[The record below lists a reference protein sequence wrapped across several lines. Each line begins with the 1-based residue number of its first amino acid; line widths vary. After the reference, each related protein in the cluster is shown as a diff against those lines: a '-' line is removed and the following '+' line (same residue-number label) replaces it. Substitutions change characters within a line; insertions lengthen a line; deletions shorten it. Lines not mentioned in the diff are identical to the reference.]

1 MRIGINATS
10 LTERP
15 SGAGQRFIGIYGA
28 LFQSQPQNSYLI
40 YEPRDCRVASWFVN
54 QPNVIGVVTPLRGN
68 DRWQRLL
75 RGATYWNRRLR
86 GDRLD
91 LFETLHLPAVR
102 APDCPTILTVHDIR
116 AGGAGEPLVARTLY
130 HSLLRRSLRRV
141 NAVVTVSD
149 AMRAELAAVDP
160 HVSITTI
167 YNGVNRVPFEAA
179 ARKGAAIAQSL
190 GLPNNFLLAVGHFE
204 PRKNYRALV
213 AAMTHLRTT
222 GPDLH
227 LQIVGRDGGT
237 LEETRAQVEALGL
250 GDRVT
255 LRTEVDDAALH
266 RLYRSARA
274 LVFPSLY
281 EGFGIPLLEAMAAG
295 LPMAVSDLAVFR
307 ELTEDQAAYFPPHDP
322 AAIARVIGDLLGSPE
337 RQQAMIAYGFGR
349 AGDFSFDGLARQ
361 LDALHQQVR
370 LAKPLGETDP
380 RGQAGDRS

>member
-1 MRIGINATS
+1 MTCRIGINATP
-10 LTERP
+10 LNHRA
-15 SGAGQRFIGIYGA
+15 SGARQRFEGLYGA
-28 LFQSQPQNSYLI
+28 LFRLRPDQEFLI
-40 YEPRDCRVASWFVN
+40 YEPSDCRISDWFADF
-54 QPNVIGVVTPLRGN
+54 PNVRGIRTPLPSGSRWKRWATGLSYWRG
-68 DRWQRLL
+68 QL
-75 RGATYWNRRLR
+75 A

-91 LFETLHLPAVR
+91 LFEALHLPLIR
-102 APDCPTILTVHDIR
+102 APACPTILTVHDAR
-116 AGGAGEPLVARTLY
+116 PVLAGVPLLQRTLY
-130 HSLLRRSLRRV
+130 RRV
-141 NAVVTVSD
+141 LRQALRDADAVVTVSD
-149 AMRAELAAVDP
+149 AMKRELAAIEP
-160 HVSITTI
+160 RAKLTTI
-167 YNGVNRVPFEAA
+167 YNGIDSSAFRSPAHRA
-179 ARKGAAIAQSL
+179 TSKDRA
-190 GLPNNFLLAVGHFE
+190 NFILAVGHFE

-227 LQIVGRDGGT
+227 LQIVGHDGGL

-255 LRTEVDDAALH
+255 LRTDVDDAALH
-266 RLYRSARA
+266 HLYRSARA

-349 AGDFSFDGLARQ
+349 VGDFSFDVVARQ
-361 LDALHQQVR
+361 LDALHRQVR

-380 RGQAGDRS
+380 RRQAGDRS